1 MPLHPYHSWQT
12 PRTCARPSCRNP
24 FIPKRQN
31 QKFCCKKCTQYDWL
45 ERLPRVNLRDP
56 DVRAYLVD
64 AIRSGAPET
73 EEVVAAVAS
82 VLGKRGRNKQL
93 KVRGRNQ
100 AA

>member
-1 MPLHPYHSWQT
+1 
-12 PRTCARPSCRNP
+12 
-24 FIPKRQN
+24 
-31 QKFCCKKCTQYDWL
+31 
-45 ERLPRVNLRDP
+45 VNLRDP